1 MLGAAHHVSHEKK
14 HTGDEES
21 TFLQTRL
28 CRGEEEVWRERN
40 QDGQER
46 GCARFI
52 PSLMLVSH
60 PASGS
65 SFTAYHSLPNRM
77 EVVLR
82 GFPDGTAVRESAC
95 QGRRCEFD
103 PRVRRS
109 PWRRGHGIPLESS
122 CLENSHGRRS
132 LAGLQ
137 SRVSQSRPRPGTQVC
152 TSCPFAACSVLS
164 L

>member
-40 QDGQER
+40 QDGQE
-46 GCARFI
+46 GVCSFYPQPHARI
-52 PSLMLVSH
+52 SH

-77 EVVLR
+77 EVVLGASLMAQR
-82 GFPDGTAVRESAC
+82 SRI
-95 QGRRCEFD
+95 RL
-103 PRVRRS
+103 PRQ
-109 PWRRGHGIPLESS
+109 EM
-122 CLENSHGRRS
+122 
-132 LAGLQ
+132 
-137 SRVSQSRPRPGTQVC
+137 
-152 TSCPFAACSVLS
+152 
-164 L
+164 